1 MFVLWH
7 QNYDRI
13 WNFNKYTKRTE
24 DKTNYNNKKRRSNQ
38 REEIKKI
45 HATPLI
51 IEGLIWNEN
60 NNSRLCGIEK
70 NPKKE
75 ILLTKLELGM

>member
-1 MFVLWH
+1 MTGYEILINI
-7 QNYDRI
+7 Q
-13 WNFNKYTKRTE
+13 KGLKTKQITII
-24 DKTNYNNKKRRSNQ
+24 KKRRSNQ
-38 REEIKKI
+38 IEEIKKI
-45 HATPLI
+45 HAIPLI

>member
-1 MFVLWH
+1 MTGYEILINI
-7 QNYDRI
+7 Q
-13 WNFNKYTKRTE
+13 KGLKTKQITII
-24 DKTNYNNKKRRSNQ
+24 KKRRSNQ

-45 HATPLI
+45 HAIPLI
-51 IEGLIWNEN
+51 TEGLIWNEN

-75 ILLTKLELGM
+75 ILLTKLELRM

>member
-1 MFVLWH
+1 MTGYEILINI
-7 QNYDRI
+7 Q
-13 WNFNKYTKRTE
+13 KGPKTKQITII
-24 DKTNYNNKKRRSNQ
+24 KKRRSNQ

-60 NNSRLCGIEK
+60 NNSRLCSIEK